1 MKRAH
6 RNRQLATAVSR
17 PRFRVAT
24 SMCCALSACTFG
36 LATQTATA
44 MTAGVASAESLKKLS
59 LEELMNVEVT
69 TVSRSV
75 ERLGDAA
82 AAIAVVTNED
92 IRRTGAT
99 TIPEALRGVPG
110 LHVAQN
116 DASAWAVSAR
126 GFSSINSEKL
136 LVLHDTRS
144 LYTPLFSGVAWDVQE
159 YLLQDI
165 DRIEVIRGPG
175 ATLWGSNAVNG
186 VINIITKHS
195 RDTQGLYMEAG
206 SGSQEEII
214 SGARYGG
221 TLGEAGSFRVFGK
234 FSEREG
240 TYHPGAQSD
249 DDWRL
254 GQVGF
259 RGDWERQSGDSLR
272 LQGAAYDGKIGRIA
286 PSIEVIGRPGPAG
299 DLEAGVSGGHVLAYW
314 RRQLNENDRVRA
326 RVYYDRTRRNDP
338 SYIDELDTIDLDV
351 QHGFLLAARHQ
362 ILWGLNYRQ
371 TDNFNAGKGI
381 FNLVPS
387 SSKDVVYSG
396 FVQDQIDLSESLKA
410 TLGTKLEE
418 NDFSD
423 LEVQPSVRLAWGISS
438 EHTLWSAISRA
449 VRVPTRLERDIAV
462 DLSDPAVDPLI
473 RLQGNRDFE
482 SEELIAYEA
491 GYRWSPR
498 SNLSF
503 DLATFYNRYDKL
515 SSLEIGTPFVDPESG
530 RTIIPVLN
538 QNLSEADSHGLE
550 ALVTFAPRDNWRI
563 SATYS
568 YLDLS
573 IEPHGEDYNRGRFY
587 EGSTPRH
594 QASLRSLLDL
604 PGGVQLDAHLRCS
617 SDIRSI
623 PAIVTG
629 EGIDG
634 YTELDLRLAWE
645 ATEQLEISVL
655 GRNLLDERH
664 VEFGAPHARGEIERS
679 VYAKLAWG
687 F

>member
-1 MKRAH
+1 MS
-6 RNRQLATAVSR
+6 L
-17 PRFRVAT
+17 
-24 SMCCALSACTFG
+24 CCALSTCT
-36 LATQTATA
+36 LAIATQPAHA
-44 MTAGVASAESLKKLS
+44 MSAGLASAESLKKLS
-59 LEELMNVEVT
+59 IEELMNVEVT

-92 IRRTGAT
+92 IRRSGAT
-99 TIPEALRGVPG
+99 TIAEALRGVPG
-110 LHVAQN
+110 LHVAQR

-126 GFSSINSEKL
+126 GFSSVNSEKL
-136 LVLHDTRS
+136 LVLHDSRS

-195 RDTQGLYMEAG
+195 RDTQDLYMEAG

-214 SGARYGG
+214 AGARYGG
-221 TLGEAGSFRVFGK
+221 KLGEQGSFRVFGK

-249 DDWRL
+249 DDWRF

-259 RGDWERQSGDSLR
+259 RGDWETQSGDSMM
-272 LQGAAYDGKIGRIA
+272 LQGAAYDGDIGRIA
-286 PSIEVIGRPGPAG
+286 PSITVIGRPGPSG

-326 RVYYDRTRRNDP
+326 RVYYDHTRRNDP

-351 QHGFLLAARHQ
+351 QHGFLLATRHQ
-362 ILWGLNYRQ
+362 ILWGLNYRH
-371 TDNFNAGKGI
+371 TDNFNEGKGI
-381 FNLVPS
+381 FNLVPP
-387 SSKDVVYSG
+387 SSKDIVYSG
-396 FVQDQIDLSESLKA
+396 FIQDQIELSETLKA

-423 LEVQPSVRLAWGISS
+423 LEVQPSVRLAWRISPD
-438 EHTLWSAISRA
+438 HTLWSAISRA
-449 VRVPTRLERDIAV
+449 VRVPTRFERDIAV
-462 DLSDPAVDPLI
+462 DVSDPAVDPLI

-491 GYRWSPR
+491 GYRWSPM
-498 SNLSF
+498 SNLSL

-530 RTIIPVLN
+530 RTIVPVLN

-550 ALVTFAPRDNWRI
+550 ALVTFAPRDNWRL

-573 IEPHGEDYNRGRFY
+573 IDPHGDDLNRGSFY
-587 EGSTPRH
+587 EGATPRH

-604 PGGVQLDAHLRCS
+604 PGGLQLDAHLRYA
-617 SDIRSI
+617 SDSRRI
-623 PAIVTG
+623 PEIVTG

-634 YTELDLRLAWE
+634 YTELDVRIAWE
-645 ATEQLEISVL
+645 ASEQLEISVL

-664 VEFGAPHARGEIERS
+664 AEFGTPEARGEIERS